1 MVDMH
6 KTVEKSAFSVI
17 ENTKDIKELQE
28 IKLDKRVFQKE
39 FEKLDADVK
48 VIRMATGDL
57 FNTG

>member
-28 IKLDKRVFQKE
+28 IKLDKVVFQKE